1 MEVVE
6 AEAER
11 HPIRFMI
18 KFLIFVGILYAA
30 GRLLAQQKDQWMGL
44 TESQARAKME
54 SKLGPRIGE
63 DKASEIAEQ
72 VVAALTERG
81 VIKPDVEDKTETP
94 AEAPEEE
101 SE

>member
-1 MEVVE
+1 MEVEV
-6 AEAER
+6 EAER
-11 HPIRFMI
+11 HPIRFMV
-18 KFLIFVGILYAA
+18 KFLIFAGILYAA

-44 TESQARAKME
+44 TESQAREKME

-72 VVAALTERG
+72 VVAALAERG

-94 AEAPEEE
+94 AEASEEE
-101 SE
+101 SG